1 VTAFN
6 VAREALA
13 PALARAA
20 GIVPARAGIPI
31 IQCVLLETSDEGLF
45 VAATDTDVKYR
56 ERVDDVPRES
66 WRGCVDAARLEA
78 FVAGAPADGDVV
90 LRADD
95 EGRLSIR
102 SGRASCRLPMPSAEG
117 FPLFN
122 RPTEGAAELTFDA
135 TAFAAGLRAVAPA
148 MSSEQLD
155 FICAARSCTPAASAP
170 PMAIAWC
177 CERSPWTRRR
187 RPMSSCPARR
197 CHGCWRCC
205 AASTARFR

>member
-102 SGRASCRLPMPSAEG
+102 SGPAGCRCRRPRASRCS
-117 FPLFN
+117 
-122 RPTEGAAELTFDA
+122 
-135 TAFAAGLRAVAPA
+135 
-148 MSSEQLD
+148 
-155 FICAARSCTPAASAP
+155 IAP
-170 PMAIAWC
+170 PKA
-177 CERSPWTRRR
+177 RPSSPLTPRHLPPGCAPWRRR
-187 RPMSSCPARR
+187 
-197 CHGCWRCC
+197 
-205 AASTARFR
+205 

>member
-197 CHGCWRCC
+197 
-205 AASTARFR
+205 